1 MTQWDMV
8 TVIIA
13 LVGLIFTVVKPL
25 LTLNKTITTLNINM
39 ERMNLELTEVS
50 TKNSASHKRLWDHNV
65 EQDDRLDDHESRI
78 VKIEE
83 K

>member
-39 ERMNLELTEVS
+39 CQRRHQFDL
-50 TKNSASHKRLWDHNV
+50 KRRS
-65 EQDDRLDDHESRI
+65 EMT
-78 VKIEE
+78 
-83 K
+83 